1 MKRKTK
7 KVARTRETVT
17 HAQYFLFDTYTSFK
31 YTMSQ
36 LTTFA
41 RQVETAKVAVE
52 KLLSAVVDE
61 GNLASLAAHYAS
73 LQKVMKQI
81 EDELEP
87 TCEKLKQ
94 KLGQVD
100 PVTGAKRYGVQAEQK
115 FLASADSLQSVKE
128 ALGVH
133 MQQHEDRYISAKS
146 VVEEEKKKE
155 EMAKATAMPE
165 PVMSRI
171 IVEKFSD
178 ATDSGGAVSSVT
190 EESEELH
197 KKAEELRLK
206 KLRELDDF
214 RSFEMQVRRRI
225 FDDVRCVT

>member
-1 MKRKTK
+1 MKRRKLLSLNK
-7 KVARTRETVT
+7 RNCI
-17 HAQYFLFDTYTSFK
+17 AQYCIDTYNSLN

-61 GNLASLAAHYAS
+61 GNLASFADHYTS
-73 LQKVMKQI
+73 LQKIMKQI

-178 ATDSGGAVSSVT
+178 ATDSGGAVSSVP